1 MLRPS
6 RNPSICGKML
16 VELIYFKN
24 ITMILKDG
32 ALHSNSMPF
41 TQELSS
47 GKKLP
52 GKKKINC
59 YFLKD
64 LP

>member
-1 MLRPS
+1 
-6 RNPSICGKML
+6 ML